1 MQYRAKRAG
10 TVGPRGETRRVSVG
24 DVFEL
29 PQGVKPG
36 RWMEPLDYAET
47 SGGKAPKRRASPR
60 PAKAEDAEPTTFSE
74 LSERDADTIPPA

>member
-1 MQYRAKRAG
+1 MQYRATRKG
-10 TVGPRGETRRVSVG
+10 TVGPRGATQRVEVG

-29 PQGVKPG
+29 REGQKPG

-60 PAKAEDAEPTTFSE
+60 PPKADEPRTFSE
-74 LSERDADTIPPA
+74 LSDQDADTVSPA